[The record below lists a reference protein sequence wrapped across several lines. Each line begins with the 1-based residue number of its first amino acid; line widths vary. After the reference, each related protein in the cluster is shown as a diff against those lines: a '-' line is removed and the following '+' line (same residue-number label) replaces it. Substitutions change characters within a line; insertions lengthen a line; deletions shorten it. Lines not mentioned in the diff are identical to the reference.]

1 MFEIADITSRERR
14 QIAHFSY
21 RQARGTTQVLLSQ
34 NADFLDGLQGLLTG
48 KEALADGYITLDGKR
63 CQPQQAAFVTRTCR
77 MYPEQT
83 VIANV
88 FTDMGFRQLG
98 SRSGQEMYEKLT
110 REAGFFVEPY
120 RVVSQLTITEQ
131 KMVEMLRVFYQKPA
145 LLVIRGLSNFVSV
158 ETFQKMLQLVQRL
171 NAEGTTVLYLTNR
184 LEEAILLPYGIT
196 VVDNGRIQ
204 GTYAPQEITA
214 DPRSIFFISMG
225 AQKPELGE
233 KPRGREGGAERG
245 TDTWENIRMFA
256 RYLVREMSA
265 AAAAVFLLD
274 TVQNKLLAKAVS
286 TEREGE
292 RAACLRERALF
303 GLLGRT
309 DIVEYGSEL
318 DAADFEQGAPCA
330 AVLGYPVKISGELS
344 LVVQINYRD
353 AHRCTPRDAMILK
366 WIAQE
371 MGISIE
377 NTQLAGNAV
386 LLRESHHRIKNNLQV
401 VVNLLELEKELL
413 PGETEAG
420 QAFDSAIQRV
430 KCIAG
435 VHDLL
440 TVRKLDTVCGLDELI
455 GKICEFYTGC
465 AQISLAAAA
474 VRIPYAKAVSVA
486 LVVNELLSNSVKHNR
501 RRPEPLKIRIE
512 AEREEN
518 GHMLLRYRD
527 NGRGFPPADGQ
538 KTREGTGSWILHS
551 VIAYEFRGTIE
562 QRNENGAVVEVSIP
576 ERALL
581 PLEKRQV
588 ASDVFGQ
595 N

>member
-48 KEALADGYITLDGKR
+48 KEALADGYIALDGKR

-98 SRSGQEMYEKLT
+98 SQSGQEMYEKLT

-274 TVQNKLLAKAVS
+274 ADDFLYGMTKAALKRACESIAIDLSPYGIRVNCVAPGATWTHAGAAHESLQNGGIPMG
-286 TEREGE
+286 R
-292 RAACLRERALF
+292 
-303 GLLGRT
+303 LGT
-309 DIVEYGSEL
+309 PKDVADLVAYLIS
-318 DAADFEQGAPCA
+318 DAAW
-330 AVLGYPVKISGELS
+330 
-344 LVVQINYRD
+344 
-353 AHRCTPRDAMILK
+353 MIDGF
-366 WIAQE
+366 Q
-371 MGISIE
+371 
-377 NTQLAGNAV
+377 
-386 LLRESHHRIKNNLQV
+386 
-401 VVNLLELEKELL
+401 
-413 PGETEAG
+413 
-420 QAFDSAIQRV
+420 
-430 KCIAG
+430 
-435 VHDLL
+435 
-440 TVRKLDTVCGLDELI
+440 
-455 GKICEFYTGC
+455 
-465 AQISLAAAA
+465 
-474 VRIPYAKAVSVA
+474 VRIDGGLILSGLPEGWADAKFINPAWVQ
-486 LVVNELLSNSVKHNR
+486 
-501 RRPEPLKIRIE
+501 
-512 AEREEN
+512 EN
-518 GHMLLRYRD
+518 YEKVM
-527 NGRGFPPADGQ
+527 NM
-538 KTREGTGSWILHS
+538 TG
-551 VIAYEFRGTIE
+551 
-562 QRNENGAVVEVSIP
+562 N
-576 ERALL
+576 
-581 PLEKRQV
+581 
-588 ASDVFGQ
+588 
-595 N
+595 